1 MIITLIYIL
10 HMIFQPKTMAQ
21 VIQKQD
27 TNIDYYISKK
37 IKIQDFYFQDIL
49 TYWIKFNKTLKYLMT
64 YSIVLFVPSFILA
77 ICFIAIDKQTST
89 LFFISIGL
97 LLIAGLSFLST
108 IYALI
113 YIRQSNS
120 FINSFQ
126 EWQVANSKFEDENL
140 IENMLQP
147 DALEKYH
154 QVSVCSGRHKFIV
167 VSDKNLDKIQDEKQ
181 PVNISIV
188 NKVWFKSNKPAK
200 IKDKKIH
207 AYSLMVLANA
217 HNLYIDGYKANINML
232 AYDYLKFVLNKD
244 VKLSSKQANN
254 HLEIPD
260 MDF

>member
-10 HMIFQPKTMAQ
+10 HMVFQPKIMSQA
-21 VIQKQD
+21 IQKLD
-27 TNIDYYISKK
+27 INIGYYISNK
-37 IKIQDFYFQDIL
+37 IKVQDFYFQAIL
-49 TYWIKFNKTLKYLMT
+49 AYWIKFKKTLKYLMA
-64 YSIVLFVPSFILA
+64 YNVVLFVPSFILA
-77 ICFIAIDKQTST
+77 ICFIAIDKETGT
-89 LFFISIGL
+89 LFITGLVL
-97 LLIAGLSFLST
+97 LLVAGFSFLSI
-108 IYALI
+108 IYALV
-113 YIRQSNS
+113 YIRHSNS

-126 EWQVANSKFEDENL
+126 EWQIANSKFEHERL

-167 VSDKNLDKIQDEKQ
+167 VDDKTMAKIKDEKE

-188 NKVWFKSNKPAK
+188 NKIWFKSTKPSK

-232 AYDYLKFVLNKD
+232 AYDYLKFVLNKN
-244 VKLSSKQANN
+244 VEMPLKQVNN